1 MTPLEE
7 PFVNRLRGNE
17 VIQYVARFFM
27 LVDKIFKRRLSR
39 HAFISAGAPILGLVL
54 LVIAGAFFVF
64 IKFAQQQ
71 DRTYV
76 ETSRRL
82 VASTLVGRLHALS
95 DVTLDYGSWN
105 DAYNAISVHWNGS
118 WVAANFYSTVTDAM
132 VIFRNDGA
140 VRYVW
145 KAEALEANS
154 TALAFQFVRAARD
167 IPALGSLARAPHAS
181 GTVTRTL
188 ALLNGRLA
196 LLSVAAIAPENDAV
210 RSQRPANAAIDYIA
224 SIDILDP
231 AQIAAL
237 GSELDLRDFAIS
249 QRSDADDDL
258 VSLPLRAANGA
269 LLGYVQWRN
278 QRPGSAAFAGEI
290 GPVVLGVGVIGVL
303 SILLAIALMQR
314 EVAAAARVEAAL
326 ESSRLKSEFISNM
339 SHELRTPLDAIIG
352 YTELIQEET
361 PRGDLFESV
370 RRDAN
375 RIAESAEQL
384 RRLIDDV
391 LDHSRIDAGR
401 LHLAPEPINVS
412 ELFAEIEDALE
423 GAVRAHS
430 NKLLFTC
437 EGRLSL
443 VSDHQR
449 LRQCLINL
457 AENSIKFTRGG
468 EIAISARGAMLGDV
482 EHVVFEVSDNGQ
494 GVTRAAA
501 ATLFEPF
508 TQTREGGARPKRAG
522 TLSLSISRKL
532 ARAMGGEITF
542 EGDPNGGARFTLWM
556 PANSRSLVANAA

>member
-1 MTPLEE
+1 
-7 PFVNRLRGNE
+7 
-17 VIQYVARFFM
+17 M
-27 LVDKIFKRRLSR
+27 LVDKILKRRLSR
-39 HAFISAGAPILGLVL
+39 HAFTSAGAPILGLVL

-64 IKFAQQQ
+64 IRFAQQQ

-82 VASTLVGRLHALS
+82 VANTLEGRLHALS

-105 DAYNAISVHWNGS
+105 DAYNAISARWNPT

-145 KAEALEANS
+145 KAEALAANS
-154 TALAFQFVRAARD
+154 TALAFQVVRTARD
-167 IPALGSLARAPHAS
+167 VPSLASLARAPNTS

-188 ALLNGRLA
+188 ALFNGRLA
-196 LLSVAAIAPENDAV
+196 LLSVAAIAPENQTA
-210 RSQRPANAAIDYIA
+210 RLQRPANAPIDYIA

-231 AQIAAL
+231 GQIAAL
-237 GSELDLRDFAIS
+237 GSELDLRDFSIS
-249 QRSDADDDL
+249 QRGEENADF

-269 LLGYVQWRN
+269 LLGFAQWRD

-290 GPVVLGVGVIGVL
+290 GPVVLGVGVVGVL

-339 SHELRTPLDAIIG
+339 SHELRTPLDAIMG

-361 PRGDLFESV
+361 PKGDLFDSV

-375 RIAESAEQL
+375 RIAESAGQL
-384 RRLIDDV
+384 RQLIDDV

-401 LHLAPEPINVS
+401 LLLAPEPINVS

-423 GAVRAHS
+423 SALRAHN
-430 NKLLFTC
+430 NKLSFTC

-457 AENSIKFTRGG
+457 ADNSIKFTRAG
-468 EIAISARGAMLGDV
+468 EIAISARSVALGEV
-482 EHVVFEVSDNGQ
+482 EHVVFEVSDNGL
-494 GVTRAAA
+494 GVARAAA

-508 TQTREGGARPKRAG
+508 TQSREGGARPKRAG

-532 ARAMGGEITF
+532 ARAMGGDITY
-542 EGDPNGGARFTLWM
+542 EGDPNCGARFLLWM
-556 PANSRSLVANAA
+556 PTNSPALMAAAA